1 MHYIKDRNTS
11 ITPEMKQVIIALGI
25 LTGLTEAFWLQPAK
39 QSSRSHCSKLFA
51 EEPSSSSVCDS
62 SSRQGFLQT
71 LAGQAALVGFGMTA
85 GPLLVGGKA
94 GVVQPAQAA
103 GLSKVNGELASY
115 GLPPILDVPGG
126 FSPLVE
132 VYGKAAGAKKERE
145 TLLVQFLYPS
155 LWVVS
160 KPSIDKNGEEGTISA
175 GDYQKGDS
183 AAFYVEEGPASGK
196 LEQESADYFGE
207 VVTRAIGQKSQN
219 VYQNFKVLKKRP
231 GAKGANGAQYTIVEF
246 KYELLTG
253 AGFTVDRKGVA
264 SVTQVG
270 KNVQGLWVATTAARW
285 KKIGNDCITMADS
298 FRVYD
303 GIAPA

>member
-1 MHYIKDRNTS
+1 
-11 ITPEMKQVIIALGI
+11 MKQSVALLCALVGVTQGFV
-25 LTGLTEAFWLQPAK
+25 LPQPMRQGA
-39 QSSRSHCSKLFA
+39 RG
-51 EEPSSSSVCDS
+51 SSSSSQYAETTTSSSSDS
-62 SSRQGFLQT
+62 SSRLEFLQR
-71 LAGQAALVGFGMTA
+71 LVGQAAGVGLA
-85 GPLLVGGKA
+85 VNVAPLLVGGKA
-94 GVVQPAQAA
+94 GFVQPAQAA
-103 GLSKVNGELASY
+103 GLSKINSELAGY

-132 VYGKAAGAKKERE
+132 VYGKAAGARKERE

-183 AAFYVEEGPASGK
+183 AAFFVGDGPESGK
-196 LEQESADYFGE
+196 LDQQPAEYFGE
-207 VVTRAIGQKSQN
+207 VVTRAIGQKSSN

-231 GAKGANGAQYTIVEF
+231 GVKASNGAQYTIVEF

-270 KNVQGLWVATTAARW
+270 KNIQALWIATTATRW
-285 KKIGNDCITMADS
+285 KKIGGDCITMADS

>member
-1 MHYIKDRNTS
+1 
-11 ITPEMKQVIIALGI
+11 MKQSVALVCALVGVAQ
-25 LTGLTEAFWLQPAK
+25 GFVLQQPMRQGARCTSSK
-39 QSSRSHCSKLFA
+39 QYA
-51 EEPSSSSVCDS
+51 ESSSSSDS
-62 SSRQGFLQT
+62 SSRLGFLQHVVGQVAGVG
-71 LAGQAALVGFGMTA
+71 LAVNVA
-85 GPLLVGGKA
+85 PLLVGGKV
-94 GVVQPAQAA
+94 GFVQPAQAA
-103 GLSKVNGELASY
+103 GLTKINNELAGY
-115 GLPPILDVPGG
+115 GLPPILDVPSG

-132 VYGKAAGAKKERE
+132 VYGKAAGARKERT

-183 AAFYVEEGPASGK
+183 AAFFVGDGPESGK
-196 LEQESADYFGE
+196 LDQQSNEYFGE
-207 VVTRAIGQKSQN
+207 VVTRAIGQKSAN

-231 GAKGANGAQYTIVEF
+231 GAKASNGAQYTIVEF

-270 KNVQGLWVATTAARW
+270 KDVQALWIATTATRW
-285 KKIGNDCITMADS
+285 KKIGDDCITMADS